1 MSGRVASRQFSGRF
15 LSVCA
20 NCLVK
25 VSAIRQLVVAPPSTP
40 PCEGAGGT
48 SPPALRLASKWPNK
62 ALLACWPPSSAMVAS
77 NVGWVALLG
86 ATTITGAG
94 GGVGAEVTGGGGRGV
109 GVGVGVGVGA
119 VSARLTCVAVVL
131 TVCVNPAVG
140 TVPVT
145 EAKLPLT
152 LEALSSV

>member
-94 GGVGAEVTGGGGRGV
+94 GGVGADVTVGAGTGV
-109 GVGVGVGVGA
+109 GVGGGVG
-119 VSARLTCVAVVL
+119 ARLTCVAVVL